1 MINNLNPYMLAQ
13 CVQQKR
19 NKNAFSVHFLAKEKI
34 VSFDVNDYTG
44 LKMR

>member
-1 MINNLNPYMLAQ
+1 MLAQ

-19 NKNAFSVHFLAKEKI
+19 NKNAVAVQLLAKEKI

>member
-1 MINNLNPYMLAQ
+1 MLAQ

-19 NKNAFSVHFLAKEKI
+19 NKNAFSVLFLAKEKI

>member
-1 MINNLNPYMLAQ
+1 MNDRPPYMLAQ
-13 CVQQKR
+13 HAQQKR
-19 NKNAFSVHFLAKEKI
+19 NKNAFSVQFFAQKI